1 MLDTILI
8 FKLFPEEGV
17 FGIHKRAITWSW
29 SIIWYGII
37 PILAGLIFV
46 YFFLYLEKV
55 FTKLESWKLS
65 PIFKAILWGL
75 VLSSLT
81 LITDYT
87 LFSGEFH
94 IVPFSKTALS
104 YSSLFLLV
112 IALIKTL
119 STIRLAR
126 R

>member
-1 MLDTILI
+1 M
-8 FKLFPEEGV
+8 
-17 FGIHKRAITWSW
+17 
-29 SIIWYGII
+29 WYGII

>member
-1 MLDTILI
+1 M
-8 FKLFPEEGV
+8 FKLFSEEGA

-81 LITDYT
+81 LITDHA

-94 IVPFSKTALS
+94 IVPLSKTALS

-112 IALIKTL
+112 IALVKTL